1 MKHQIKGIGC
11 RKLINHL
18 ATSVCVAALYGAAHA
33 QVLEEITVTAQKR
46 EQNLQDVGIAI
57 TAFSGDLLETLGI
70 GESTDIAAQ
79 VPGVHLAEQNG
90 GQARQFT
97 IRGVG
102 QNDFGDHA
110 EPPNAVYIDE
120 GYMPAQQTQVFASF
134 DLERV
139 EVLKGPQGTLF
150 GRNATGGLV
159 HYISR
164 KPTEEFDGFADIS
177 YGSYDKVRFEGAV
190 GGPLSQHVLARLSVL
205 YNRHDPIAKN
215 TYPAGAPAN
224 PDPAGPPW
232 SASPAGQADNFADLG
247 NDNQWATRLQTLWK
261 LNDDLELQLS
271 GFAAK
276 QKVNSS
282 LYQARATTA
291 ILDANGNHID
301 SIPAADDPQG
311 CEAISAV
318 TGGCV
323 ALGGVDGELAGGF
336 PGFAAPEDGVRPVQ
350 GGDLFGYFDSDLKN
364 YDTSMDFAVKDFNL
378 YVSYGSTAKLTWD
391 MDGKTLTA
399 ISHYIHSERRFALD
413 VDSGPVAQVVTMAD
427 QDTDAFSQEFRLNG
441 ETERVKWVTGLYY
454 LWINAEHNQGLANSP
469 GGPFTTTLYPCLVVG
484 NAFDPN
490 VGCIAGLP
498 PLEANTLAR
507 VKTNSYSAFGQVDVA
522 LADKWTLVA
531 GMRLILEEKSFNSV
545 YNVYVNNDDRLL
557 ETDIFIAE
565 ASPPYSEST
574 SDWLWSGKVQLEYRP
589 NDDLLLYAGVNRGV
603 KAGSFN
609 APLVDGSPRLADEDF
624 GYKEEVLIAYEVGFK
639 ASLFDRRARLNGSV
653 YYYDYNDYQAF
664 LFKLSSGAIFNRDA
678 EYKGFE
684 LELAANPVDNLDVML
699 GVAYIDA
706 TIKDVAVATGVLRDV
721 RPLYTPK
728 WQLSGLVR
736 YQWPKV
742 LYNGAVA
749 VQVDGNYVGESYDN
763 IRNFQTHLI
772 PDYLIGNVRL
782 SWTSE
787 NDLWNVQLFVTNV
800 ADKRYRTSGYD
811 LSTLCGCSEQ
821 AWGKPRWWGLGVRY
835 NFN

>member
-1 MKHQIKGIGC
+1 MERRYRPTGRPAVSSIALSI
-11 RKLINHL
+11 
-18 ATSVCVAALYGAAHA
+18 CVASMGSFAGA
-33 QVLEEITVTAQKR
+33 QVLDEITVTAQKR

-57 TAFSGDLLETLGI
+57 TAFSGNQLEALGI
-70 GESTDIAAQ
+70 TESTDIIAQ
-79 VPGVHLAEQNG
+79 VPGVHMAFQNG
-90 GQARQFT
+90 GQARQLT

-120 GYMPAQQTQVFASF
+120 GYLPAQQTQVFATF

-139 EVLKGPQGTLF
+139 EILKGPQGTLF
-150 GRNATGGLV
+150 GRNATGGLA
-159 HYISR
+159 HYITR
-164 KPTEEFDGFADIS
+164 KPTEEVEAYADLT
-177 YGSYDKVRFEGAV
+177 YGSYNQVRFEGAA
-190 GGPLSQHVLARLSVL
+190 GGPLSDKFLTRLSVM
-205 YNRHDPIAKN
+205 YNRHDPVVDN
-215 TYPAGAPAN
+215 TYPDGAPAN
-224 PDPAGPPW
+224 PDPTGPEW
-232 SASPAGQADNFADLG
+232 YGSPSGAADLW
-247 NDNQWATRLQTLWK
+247 NDNQWALRGQGLWK
-261 LNDDLELQLS
+261 INEDAELLVS
-271 GFAAK
+271 GFGAR
-276 QKVNSS
+276 QKVNSGP
-282 LYQARATTA
+282 YQARATTA
-291 ILDANGNHID
+291 ILDDNGNHID
-301 SIPAADDPQG
+301 SIFAADDPQA
-311 CEAISAV
+311 CEAISAS
-318 TGGCV
+318 TGACV
-323 ALGGVDGELAGGF
+323 GLGGVDGELAGGF
-336 PGFAAPEDGVRPVQ
+336 PGFAAPEDRVRPVQ
-350 GGDLFGYFDSDLKN
+350 GGDLWGYFDPDLSN
-364 YDTSMDFAVKDFNL
+364 YDTSTDFAAKDFNR
-378 YVSYGSTAKLTWD
+378 YSSYGATAKLTWD

-399 ISHYIHSERRFALD
+399 ISHYIHSARRFALD
-413 VDSGPVAQVVTMAD
+413 VDSGPAPQLITMAD
-427 QDTDAFSQEFRLNG
+427 QNTDGFTQEIRLNG
-441 ETERVKWVTGLYY
+441 ESEKLNWVAGLYY
-454 LWINAEHNQGLANSP
+454 LWVDAQHNQGLANSP

-484 NAFDPN
+484 NAFDPEI
-490 VGCIAGLP
+490 GCISGLP
-498 PLEANTLAR
+498 PLEANTLAT
-507 VKTNSYSAFGQVDVA
+507 VKTNSYSAFGQVDYDITPE
-522 LADKWTLVA
+522 LTLVA
-531 GMRLILEEKSFNSV
+531 GIRVILEEKDFDSV
-545 YNVYVNNDDRLL
+545 YNVYINTDDRLF
-557 ETDIFIAE
+557 ETDTFIAE

-699 GVAYIDA
+699 GAAYIDA

-736 YQWPKV
+736 YQWPNI
-742 LYNGAVA
+742 LYNGTVA

-772 PDYLIGNVRL
+772 PDHLIGNARL